1 MGWISLK
8 QKQLTELWVVF
19 KMDSLTLIGFLDS
32 VVLTVQILPSPP
44 KISLTMPHSKTYKKY
59 NTTPTPEL
67 KAVEFYKGHTSERR
81 VSTQSDRACKPEASR
96 ITWKH

>member
-1 MGWISLK
+1 
-8 QKQLTELWVVF
+8 
-19 KMDSLTLIGFLDS
+19 
-32 VVLTVQILPSPP
+32 
-44 KISLTMPHSKTYKKY
+44 MPHSKTYKKY

-96 ITWKH
+96 ITWKHYTKQFCHYYSSKNYFLAFLETYIFIHIL